1 MLKLSKYSAFA
12 SGGNRDCYV
21 HPLNSGR
28 CLKVIKKSR
37 SPELRR
43 AGKSFPVNFRS
54 LDSFDENLVEMKQLE
69 FIRKHFPSNI
79 CAHLP
84 GSYGMIRTDIGDAFE
99 TDLIRDRDGLISRTI
114 EQHIWQVGYDRDL
127 TSALER
133 FYRAWSF
140 RCPLTRDLIPH
151 NLVICFNDV
160 PNIFLID
167 GLGRPSQVSKW
178 ITMMVP
184 RYVFNK
190 RKRSLETRIATI
202 RERIAS
208 NCEPD
213 YRIHGI
219 NRRA

>member
-1 MLKLSKYSAFA
+1 VLTLSKFSPFA

-21 HPLNSGR
+21 HPLNPER
-28 CLKVIKKSR
+28 CLKVIKKIR

-43 AGKSFPVNFRS
+43 AEKSFPANLRS
-54 LDSFDENLVEMKQLE
+54 LDSFNENLVEMQQLE
-69 FIRKHFPSNI
+69 FIRKCFPTSVS
-79 CAHLP
+79 AHLP
-84 GSYGMIRTDIGDAFE
+84 KAYGIVETDIGNAFE
-99 TDLIRDRDGLISRTI
+99 TDLIRDEDGLISRTV
-114 EQHIWQVGYDRDL
+114 EQYIWQVGYDADL
-127 TSALER
+127 TQALEQ
-133 FYRAWSF
+133 FYLDWSF

-151 NLVICFNDV
+151 NLVIRFTGKT
-160 PNIFLID
+160 NIFIID
-167 GLGRPSQVSKW
+167 GLGRMTHSGKLISTIASKY
-178 ITMMVP
+178 I
-184 RYVFNK
+184 FNK

>member
-1 MLKLSKYSAFA
+1 MLELSKYSPFA

-21 HPLNSGR
+21 HPFNSGR

-43 AGKSFPVNFRS
+43 AEKSFPVNFRS

-84 GSYGMIRTDIGDAFE
+84 SSYGMISTDIGDAFE

-133 FYRAWSF
+133 FCRDWSF

-151 NLVICFNDV
+151 NLVISFNDE
-160 PNIFLID
+160 PNIYLID
-167 GLGRPSQVSKW
+167 GLGRPSQFGKW
-178 ITMMVP
+178 VTMIAP
-184 RYVFNK
+184 KYVFNK
-190 RKRSLETRIATI
+190 RKHSLKNRIDKI
-202 RERIAS
+202 RERIDS
-208 NCEPD
+208 SCEPD
-213 YRIHGI
+213 YRVNGI
-219 NRRA
+219 NRSA